1 MYFIF
6 IFSTILFTIGF
17 YMLGSHY
24 MGYATFVTGRLVR
37 QMYGREKKVYKLDV
51 VLDELAGRLAG
62 YIRLDGYKRKRLL
75 TTLRV
80 AGNHH
85 SPEHYIATAWI
96 KTAIPVSMGLLL
108 LPVIPV
114 IFPIFIF
121 VAIRTYFKET
131 RIADKELMR
140 EKRAIEY
147 ELPRFTRE
155 LSQELMSSR
164 DILAILDRYKNTAG
178 DSLKRELTIT
188 IADMKSGNYETA
200 LTRLETRIQSP
211 MLSEVVRGLIS
222 VIRGDDATVFFQLL
236 AHDFKTIEIQRLKHE
251 ANKRPNA
258 LKKYSFMMLGCMLIL
273 YLLIISVAII
283 QGIGG
288 MF

>member
-1 MYFIF
+1 MYIILGFSILLFFIG
-6 IFSTILFTIGF
+6 L
-17 YMLGSHY
+17 YMLGSNY
-24 MGYATFVTGRLVR
+24 LGYATFSTSKLVK
-37 QMYGREKKVYKLDV
+37 QMYGKDKRVYKADAILD
-51 VLDELAGRLAG
+51 DIAGRLAKV
-62 YIRLDGYKRKRLL
+62 IQLDAYKRKRLL

-80 AGNHH
+80 AGIHH
-85 SPEHYIATAWI
+85 SPEHYIASAWI
-96 KTAIPVSMGLLL
+96 KTAIPVVFGVLL
-108 LPVIPV
+108 LPIAPILFPV
-114 IFPIFIF
+114 FG
-121 VAIRTYFKET
+121 VAATLTYFKES

-140 EKRAIEY
+140 EKRYIEY

-155 LSQELMSSR
+155 LSEELRSSR
-164 DILAILDRYKNTAG
+164 DVLAILDRYKNNAG
-178 DSLKRELTIT
+178 ESLKRELTIT

-258 LKKYSFMMLGCMLIL
+258 LKKYSFLMLGCMLIL

-283 QGIGG
+283 QGLGG